1 MTKLEQLLQYA
12 STPKH
17 KNGGQLKNIETA
29 EEPSVIP
36 EGALH
41 KELHHLDELEGKLT
55 RKGINVITVDG
66 EADTFEEILEK
77 QNSLQVHCEIEREEI
92 IFSKELTDFIEL
104 KRKQWHEIGSSDI
117 LEEVG
122 KRVTK
127 ELLFNTND
135 NVDMIEHIEHGN

>member
-12 STPKH
+12 AMPKH

-41 KELHHLDELEGKLT
+41 AHKHHLDLEGITK
-55 RKGINVITVDG
+55 KGIPVIQNVNDQVETLAEIQQEGG
-66 EADTFEEILEK
+66 E
-77 QNSLQVHCEIEREEI
+77 LQQSAEIEREEI
-92 IFSKELTDFIEL
+92 IFSKELTDFIEE
-104 KRKQWHEIGSSDI
+104 KRKEWHETGSNEV

-122 KRVTK
+122 KRITK
-127 ELLFNTND
+127 EILFNTD
-135 NVDMIEHIEHGN
+135 DRTDLIEEMKS

>member
-1 MTKLEQLLQYA
+1 MTKLEQLLQYV

-41 KELHHLDELEGKLT
+41 KELHHLDGLEGKLT

-77 QNSLQVHCEIEREEI
+77 QDSLQVHCEIEREEI
-92 IFSKELTDFIEL
+92 IFSKEFTDFIEE
-104 KRKQWHEIGSSDI
+104 KRKEWHETGSNEV

-122 KRVTK
+122 RRVTK
-127 ELLFNTND
+127 EILFNTD
-135 NVDMIEHIEHGN
+135 DRADLIEEMKS

>member
-1 MTKLEQLLQYA
+1 MTKLEQLLQYV

-41 KELHHLDELEGKLT
+41 KELHHLDGLEGKLT

-77 QNSLQVHCEIEREEI
+77 QDSLQVHCEIEREEI
-92 IFSKELTDFIEL
+92 ILSKELTDFIEE
-104 KRKQWHEIGSSDI
+104 KRKEWHETGSNEV

-122 KRVTK
+122 RRVTK
-127 ELLFNTND
+127 EILFNTD
-135 NVDMIEHIEHGN
+135 DRADLIEEMKS

>member
-77 QNSLQVHCEIEREEI
+77 QDSLQVHCEIERQEI
-92 IFSKELTDFIEL
+92 IFSKELTDFIEE
-104 KRKQWHEIGSSDI
+104 KRQEWHETGSNEI

-127 ELLFNTND
+127 EILFNTD
-135 NVDMIEHIEHGN
+135 DRTDLIEEMKS